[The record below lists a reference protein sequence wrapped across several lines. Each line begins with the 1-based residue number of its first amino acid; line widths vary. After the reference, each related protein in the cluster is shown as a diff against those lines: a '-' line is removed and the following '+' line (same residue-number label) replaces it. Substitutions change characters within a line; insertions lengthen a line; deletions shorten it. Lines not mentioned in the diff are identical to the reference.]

1 MSVGTDHHPY
11 HRMLEWG
18 AIAIRRLDVD
28 LFVQRGAT
36 PGRSDVE
43 AVDYLDGLDLADQMR
58 KADAVVCHGGPG
70 TISLATRCGHRP
82 IVMPRDPERGEHID
96 DHQMRYAAKLA
107 REGTIDVAHTVD
119 ELLDLLAE
127 PRARLD
133 PVEDAMPSAA
143 IRHFS
148 DLTDR
153 LLNGTLPRRR
163 WRNRVL
169 WSRS

>member
-11 HRMLEWG
+11 HRMLHWG
-18 AIAIRRLDVD
+18 ATSVRRLDID

-43 AVDYLDGLDLADQMR
+43 SIDYLDGLDLADQMR

-70 TISLATRCGHRP
+70 TISLARRCGHRP

-96 DHQMRYAAKLA
+96 DHQMRYTAKLA
-107 REGTIDVAHTVD
+107 REGTIDVAHTVE
-119 ELLDLLAE
+119 ELITLLST
-127 PRARLD
+127 PRERLD
-133 PVEDAMPSAA
+133 PVDDCSPVEA
-143 IRHFS
+143 IEHFG
-148 DLTDR
+148 DLTER

>member
-18 AIAIRRLDVD
+18 ALVARELDLD
-28 LFVQRGAT
+28 LFIQRGAT

-43 AVDYLDGLDLADQMR
+43 TIDYLDGLDLADQMR

-70 TISLATRCGHRP
+70 TISLAVQCGHRP

-96 DHQMRYAAKLA
+96 DHQMRYTAKLE
-107 REGTIDVAHTVD
+107 REGSIDVAHTVN
-119 ELLDLLAE
+119 DLARLPAE
-127 PRARLD
+127 PRERLEEVD
-133 PVEDAMPSAA
+133 DTTPSEA
-143 IRHFS
+143 IEHFA

-153 LLNGTLPRRR
+153 LLAGTLPRRR